1 MVVRGDLS
9 TGLQLA
15 QACHAAVGLC
25 DHTGTGWLPAHPNLV
40 VLAVTSEAALMFEY
54 RRLEAGGVDPVMFY
68 EPDIDGWTAFA
79 VAPDVRARDLLSGL
93 PLAGKGVVVS

>member
-1 MVVRGDLS
+1 
-9 TGLQLA
+9 
-15 QACHAAVGLC
+15 
-25 DHTGTGWLPAHPNLV
+25 
-40 VLAVTSEAALMFEY
+40 MFEY